1 MKSMKSGKKVILFP
15 QNGQEHGWNF
25 TVIKISQQV
34 MILKSINLR
43 KNGATYLLTERVFLF
58 VENWTKKTSIFEKLH
73 KIKNFHHYTVFD
85 LADEDISSEESSSK
99 EESEEEEESE
109 EAEEESSEVFTSEEE
124 SSSDTDTFC
133 FWNPF
138 FLNHVPI

>member
-1 MKSMKSGKKVILFP
+1 MVLLIY
-15 QNGQEHGWNF
+15 GQKGSF
-25 TVIKISQQV
+25 DS
-34 MILKSINLR
+34 S
-43 KNGATYLLTERVFLF
+43 KNEQ
-58 VENWTKKTSIFEKLH
+58 KKTSIFEKLH

-124 SSSDTDTFC
+124 SSSDTE
-133 FWNPF
+133 
-138 FLNHVPI
+138 